1 MDGIAIE
8 CPAVRLPYNG
18 FTYSG
23 AYHLVSAVE
32 MRVCA

>member
-1 MDGIAIE
+1 LQYQVLEGAAMDGVPIQ

-23 AYHLVSAVE
+23 AHLL
-32 MRVCA
+32 